1 MTDHV
6 SEDSDSWTIGRVLS
20 WATDDFKKKGLSSP
34 RLEAEILLGAI
45 LGLDRVRLLVDSA
58 RPLSTVELSSFKE
71 SIKRR
76 RSGEPTAYILGRREF
91 FGRDFIVSRHV
102 LVPRPD
108 TEILVEEALERTAH
122 RNLSGRALDLCT
134 GSGCVALSFAL
145 ARRTWQ
151 ITATDLSEDALHV
164 ARRNA
169 EKLGAVWGVRF
180 LQGDLFGALAETERF
195 ELITANPPYIPS
207 EEISELDVGVRD
219 FEPQK
224 ALDGGPDGLDFYPRL
239 LEGARRYLVPGGVL
253 AVEVGAGQAAQVS
266 QIFEREGFT
275 DLRNKKDYGGILR
288 VVSGRAPRRG

>member
-1 MTDHV
+1 VTDHV
-6 SEDSDSWTIGRVLS
+6 SQESDAWTIGRVLG

-58 RPLSTVELSSFKE
+58 RPLSAEELNSFKD

-76 RSGEPTAYILGRREF
+76 RSGEPTAYILGKREF
-91 FGRDFIVSRHV
+91 FGRDFIVNRHV

-108 TEILVEEALERTAH
+108 TEILVEEALLRTTH

-151 ITATDLSEDALHV
+151 VTATDLSEEALQV

-180 LQGDLFGALAETERF
+180 LQGDLFGALSVSERF
-195 ELITANPPYIPS
+195 EIITANPPYIPR
-207 EEISELDVGVRD
+207 EEIAELDVGVRD
-219 FEPQK
+219 FEPQQ
-224 ALDGGPDGLDFYPRL
+224 ALDGGADGLAFYPRL
-239 LEGARRYLVPGGVL
+239 LVPGGVL
-253 AVEVGAGQAAQVS
+253 AVEVGAGQADAVTEL
-266 QIFEREGFT
+266 FERAGFT
-275 DLRNKKDYGGILR
+275 DVLRKKDYGGIWR
-288 VVSGRAPRRG
+288 VVSGRAPRRA